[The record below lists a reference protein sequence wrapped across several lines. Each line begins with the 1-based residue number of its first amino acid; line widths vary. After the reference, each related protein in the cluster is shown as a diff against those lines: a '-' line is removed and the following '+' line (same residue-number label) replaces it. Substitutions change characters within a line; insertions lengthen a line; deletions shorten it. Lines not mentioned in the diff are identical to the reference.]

1 MEHWAKVGQYYERST
16 WKINLKI
23 RDCLQILLLI
33 SGSESF
39 LMISEGKK
47 SYLSCLTLTKSK
59 I

>member
-1 MEHWAKVGQYYERST
+1 MEHWAKMGQYYERST

-33 SGSESF
+33 SGSEGF

-47 SYLSCLTLTKSK
+47 KLLKLPN
-59 I
+59 IN

>member
-1 MEHWAKVGQYYERST
+1 MEHWPKMGQYYERST

-23 RDCLQILLLI
+23 RDSLQILLLI